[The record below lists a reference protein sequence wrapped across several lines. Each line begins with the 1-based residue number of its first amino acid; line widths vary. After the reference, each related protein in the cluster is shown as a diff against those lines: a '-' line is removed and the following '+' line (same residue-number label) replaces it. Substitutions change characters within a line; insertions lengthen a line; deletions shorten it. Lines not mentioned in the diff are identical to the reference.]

1 MAICRNQNCDRS
13 YRQHD
18 GIVVVDLV
26 RILRAIHD
34 APRVP
39 DPIIIQRLTELA
51 PRIYQAG
58 PLCAG
63 CGQGMA
69 NVIAATESA
78 EVNDLLRNTEVLNGY
93 GVPT

>member
-51 PRIYQAG
+51 PQIYQTGAH
-58 PLCAG
+58 CAG

-69 NVIAATESA
+69 MVTSPQESQ
-78 EVNDLLRNTEVLNGY
+78 EVNDLLSNTEVLNGY